1 MCTADGN
8 EIRVSD
14 FGLSRM
20 LGPTSF
26 MKTLCGTPQYLA
38 PEILIANSGGNAAPV
53 GYDQAVDMW
62 ALGSDWDASELRTR
76 WLPNGALRDAGHFVA
91 LQLIGRCS
99 VSVAPSVVLQ
109 MHPLHSVR
117 ATRDSCCERER

>member
-1 MCTADGN
+1 
-8 EIRVSD
+8 
-14 FGLSRM
+14 M

-62 ALGSDWDASELRTR
+62 ALGSVGKR
-76 WLPNGALRDAGHFVA
+76 ALSSHT
-91 LQLIGRCS
+91 
-99 VSVAPSVVLQ
+99 
-109 MHPLHSVR
+109 
-117 ATRDSCCERER
+117 ATA

>member
-62 ALGSDWDASELRTR
+62 ALGSDSEARQLRAR
-76 WLPNGALRDAGHFVA
+76 ISLP
-91 LQLIGRCS
+91 
-99 VSVAPSVVLQ
+99 
-109 MHPLHSVR
+109 
-117 ATRDSCCERER
+117 

>member
-1 MCTADGN
+1 MCTQEGN

-62 ALGSDWDASELRTR
+62 ALGSDMW
-76 WLPNGALRDAGHFVA
+76 ALRCLGSRVATVRDAA
-91 LQLIGRCS
+91 R
-99 VSVAPSVVLQ
+99 
-109 MHPLHSVR
+109 
-117 ATRDSCCERER
+117 